1 MNASFASTGAG
12 GKAPVRVR
20 IDSVGIDATVKPS
33 AIDLRN
39 GALGIPVNIRRTGW
53 WRDGMAPG
61 ARAGAVLIA
70 GHRDS
75 AKAGAGVFF
84 PLGKAAAGDR
94 VLVDSAAGKTFAYRV
109 VSVRAYRKAALPTS
123 IYARTGKPRLVL
135 VTCGGPFDEKT
146 GHYRDDVVVTAVPS

>member
-1 MNASFASTGAG
+1 
-12 GKAPVRVR
+12 
-20 IDSVGIDATVKPS
+20 VKS
-33 AIDLRN
+33 SGIDLRH

-61 ARAGAVLIA
+61 ARTGAVLIA

-146 GHYRDDVVVTAVPS
+146 GHYRDDVVVTAVPA